1 MATKRPIDR
10 GQKAK
15 QRGPEMAR
23 GGYTSWK
30 HLTCCHL
37 SRISTSLNCLVNWM
51 NGMRASFSL
60 SLENQKSIVWRH
72 SSNTTQAGGYECH
85 HPLLLTSNEKTGDL
99 SLDKKQGQLFAQWPL
114 ATPGHTFTSLHSST
128 PKQQGSNTWC
138 QAHPPPLY
146 LCRGGG
152 RAHHHHSTFTPPP
165 PDPVS
170 SPPTSSVSL

>member
-30 HLTCCHL
+30 HLTCCHV

-60 SLENQKSIVWRH
+60 SLENQKSICLEA
-72 SSNTTQAGGYECH
+72 QAGGYKCH
-85 HPLLLTSNEKTGDL
+85 HPPLDL
-99 SLDKKQGQLFAQWPL
+99 GHLFAGSREPGLTLSPSYTRPL
-114 ATPGHTFTSLHSST
+114 QNSKAATLGVKPTHLLCISVEGVAGST
-128 PKQQGSNTWC
+128 TTT
-138 QAHPPPLY
+138 PPF
-146 LCRGGG
+146 
-152 RAHHHHSTFTPPP
+152 HHHHSTHHSTLLTFSTY
-165 PDPVS
+165 
-170 SPPTSSVSL
+170 LHHGQ

>member
-60 SLENQKSIVWRH
+60 SLENQKSICLEA
-72 SSNTTQAGGYECH
+72 QAGGYECH

-114 ATPGHTFTSLHSST
+114 ATPGHTFTLLHSST